1 MELSRR
7 RLLQAGL
14 LGMAGAAVGATA
26 ACGKEKK
33 APGGQSKNLALWYWP
48 DGLSDKVVADV
59 PKQFSDITFNA
70 TKIGGDFKQ
79 KLVTTITSR
88 QFLPDITG
96 IKGED
101 IAYFMT
107 QAGQFLDLR
116 DLGAGDLKSQYL
128 EWKWK
133 QGSTPDGKQ
142 IGFPI
147 DIGPTALF
155 YRRDVYEKAGLPTEP
170 KDVAAAMSTWEGY
183 FDAGVKLKQAVPKAF
198 MVSDAAEVFGM
209 AVGQSDKRF
218 VDASNR
224 FIGDQ
229 QHIRRAWDLAIKTIE
244 LGIDGKITS
253 GGQDFNAALNAGTLP
268 SKLGAAWVAIDIK
281 SAAKDTTGKWRVAP
295 MPDGPANVGGSFLAI
310 TKGSG
315 NPKKAFEIVKW
326 LLSPENQARGYTDS
340 TLFPSSPA
348 TYKMPALTGP
358 DEFFGG
364 QVTIDVF
371 GPTAE
376 KIPVAYESPHDST
389 VKAPFETEL
398 GNMELKGQNLEAAW
412 KDAVAAS
419 SPTGRSTW
427 RSPRSM
433 CSSRRSACSPCCS
446 RSSWRSSAGTA
457 SATCSSQG
465 WTTSGTCS
473 RTTRSG
479 CRCGTRSPSG

>member
-155 YRRDVYEKAGLPTEP
+155 YRRDVYEKAGLDLLGRRTQGVQEP
-170 KDVAAAMSTWEGY
+170 SSSGRSA
-183 FDAGVKLKQAVPKAF
+183 
-198 MVSDAAEVFGM
+198 SDA
-209 AVGQSDKRF
+209 
-218 VDASNR
+218 
-224 FIGDQ
+224 
-229 QHIRRAWDLAIKTIE
+229 
-244 LGIDGKITS
+244 
-253 GGQDFNAALNAGTLP
+253 
-268 SKLGAAWVAIDIK
+268 
-281 SAAKDTTGKWRVAP
+281 
-295 MPDGPANVGGSFLAI
+295 
-310 TKGSG
+310 
-315 NPKKAFEIVKW
+315 
-326 LLSPENQARGYTDS
+326 
-340 TLFPSSPA
+340 
-348 TYKMPALTGP
+348 
-358 DEFFGG
+358 
-364 QVTIDVF
+364 
-371 GPTAE
+371 
-376 KIPVAYESPHDST
+376 
-389 VKAPFETEL
+389 TE
-398 GNMELKGQNLEAAW
+398 
-412 KDAVAAS
+412 
-419 SPTGRSTW
+419 
-427 RSPRSM
+427 
-433 CSSRRSACSPCCS
+433 S
-446 RSSWRSSAGTA
+446 RSSWSSSARCGPGTPGKRTRTGR
-457 SATCSSQG
+457 SLV
-465 WTTSGTCS
+465 TSGSVWSAGSCAVRRWTSCPS
-473 RTTRSG
+473 SG
-479 CRCGTRSPSG
+479 TSCEAT

>member
-116 DLGAGDLKSQYL
+116 DL
-128 EWKWK
+128 
-133 QGSTPDGKQ
+133 
-142 IGFPI
+142 
-147 DIGPTALF
+147 
-155 YRRDVYEKAGLPTEP
+155 YEKAGLPTEP

-218 VDASNR
+218 VDASNK

-281 SAAKDTTGKWRVAP
+281 SAAK
-295 MPDGPANVGGSFLAI
+295 
-310 TKGSG
+310 
-315 NPKKAFEIVKW
+315 
-326 LLSPENQARGYTDS
+326 
-340 TLFPSSPA
+340 
-348 TYKMPALTGP
+348 
-358 DEFFGG
+358 
-364 QVTIDVF
+364 
-371 GPTAE
+371 
-376 KIPVAYESPHDST
+376 
-389 VKAPFETEL
+389 
-398 GNMELKGQNLEAAW
+398 
-412 KDAVAAS
+412 
-419 SPTGRSTW
+419 
-427 RSPRSM
+427 
-433 CSSRRSACSPCCS
+433 
-446 RSSWRSSAGTA
+446 
-457 SATCSSQG
+457 
-465 WTTSGTCS
+465 
-473 RTTRSG
+473 
-479 CRCGTRSPSG
+479 